1 MIELAK
7 VTQIFNPGTVNQN
20 VAIDKLSLIINEGDF
35 ITVIGSNGAG
45 KTTLLNI
52 IAGVFLPTVG
62 KIFIDSLNVT
72 KLPEYKRAR
81 MIGRIFQNPLWGT
94 AGNMT
99 IEQNMALS
107 RKKGFRYLRLALN
120 PKLRNYFKE
129 HLKTLG
135 MGLENRMNDKVNL
148 LSGGQRQALTLLTTI
163 LSQPVLLLLDE
174 HTAALDPGN
183 ADAVMK
189 LTDSFIQKHN
199 ITAMMVT
206 HNMQQ
211 AIDYGNR
218 LLMMDNGKIIFDV
231 AGSEK
236 QKLTV
241 VKLVNIFKELRSSL
255 MNVDEI
261 LLNTKVE
268 V

>member
-1 MIELAK
+1 
-7 VTQIFNPGTVNQN
+7 
-20 VAIDKLSLIINEGDF
+20 
-35 ITVIGSNGAG
+35 
-45 KTTLLNI
+45 
-52 IAGVFLPTVG
+52 
-62 KIFIDSLNVT
+62 
-72 KLPEYKRAR
+72 

-120 PKLRNYFKE
+120 QGLRDHFKE
-129 HLKTLG
+129 QLKTLG
-135 MGLENRMNDKVNL
+135 MGLENRMSDNVNL

-163 LSQPVLLLLDE
+163 LSKPLLLLLDE

-199 ITAMMVT
+199 ITAIMVT

-231 AGSEK
+231 AGVEK
-236 QKLTV
+236 QNLTV
-241 VKLVNIFKELRSSL
+241 AKLVNIFKELRASL
-255 MNVDEI
+255 MNMDEV
-261 LLNTKVE
+261 LLDEKVE
-268 V
+268 I